1 MIPLSVAE
9 LAAIVR
15 GTLHGIPEHEPP
27 PPAAGDGPGAEAAA
41 APPDGSSAAPDGSG
55 AGRVSGSAAAQ
66 RLITGPVVTDS
77 RQAAPGSLFV
87 AFRGQHADGHD
98 YAAQAVSAGAVAVLA
113 TRPVGVPAIL
123 VDDVTRALGDLAR
136 HTVEELGTTVVALT
150 GSAGKTSTK
159 DLIAQLLERLGP
171 TVWPPGSFNN
181 EIGLPLTALRADRGT
196 RHLVLEMGARGI
208 GHIRYLTSLTPPRIG
223 VVLNVGTA
231 HIGEFGGRDA
241 IARAK
246 GELVESL
253 PPAAQGGIAVL
264 NADDPLVRAMAGRT
278 AARVVLF
285 GESPDAAV
293 RAEEVRLT
301 DDGRPSFTLNTPS
314 GRTGVTMRLYGEHHV
329 SNALAAAA
337 VAHELGMSAEAIA
350 EALSSA
356 SSLSRWRMEV
366 TERADGVTI
375 VNDAYNANPDSVR
388 AALRALVAMG
398 KGRRTW
404 AVLGEMAELGDE
416 AFAEHDAVGRLAVR
430 LNVSK
435 LVSVGGR
442 TAAWIDMGARNEG
455 SWGEESVHVSDA
467 AAAVDLLRAE
477 LRPGDVV
484 LVKAS
489 RAAGL
494 EQVALELTRGAG
506 GGAAAAEGG
515 VAAR

>member
-15 GTLHGIPEHEPP
+15 GTLHGIPENEPP
-27 PPAAGDGPGAEAAA
+27 PPDGAPPARTGPADSGASGAAGMRP
-41 APPDGSSAAPDGSG
+41 
-55 AGRVSGSAAAQ
+55 VS
-66 RLITGPVVTDS
+66 GPVVTDS
-77 RQAAPGSLFV
+77 RQAGPGSLFV
-87 AFRGQHADGHD
+87 AFRGEHADGHD
-98 YAAQAVSAGAVAVLA
+98 YAGRAVAAGAVAVLA

-123 VDDVTRALGDLAR
+123 VEDVTRALGDLAR
-136 HTVEELGTTVVALT
+136 YTVEKLGTTVVALT
-150 GSAGKTSTK
+150 GSSGKTSTK
-159 DLIAQLLERLGP
+159 DLIAQLLQRLGP

-181 EIGLPLTALRADRGT
+181 EIGLPLTALRADEAT

-231 HIGEFGGRDA
+231 HIGEFGGREA

-246 GELVESL
+246 GELVEAL
-253 PPAAQGGIAVL
+253 PPAERGGIAVL
-264 NADDPLVRAMAGRT
+264 NADDPLVRAMAART

-285 GESPDAAV
+285 GESPEAAI
-293 RAEEVRLT
+293 RAEDVRLT
-301 DDGRPSFTLNTPS
+301 DDGRPAFTLNTPS

-442 TAAWIDMGARNEG
+442 PAAWIDMGARNEG

-467 AAAVDLLRAE
+467 AAAIGLLRAE

-494 EQVALELTRGAG
+494 EQVALALTG
-506 GGAAAAEGG
+506 GVPDGTGEGG